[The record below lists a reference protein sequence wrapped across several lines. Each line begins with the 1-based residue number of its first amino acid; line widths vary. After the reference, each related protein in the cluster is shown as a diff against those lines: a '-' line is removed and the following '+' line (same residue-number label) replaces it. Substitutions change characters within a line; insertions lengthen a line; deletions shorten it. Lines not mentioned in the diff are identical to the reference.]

1 MEKLFYICE
10 CGSSG
15 CFWVFQFMFSVRSK
29 EEEVLICLQQEDR
42 RVRRKDGEG
51 QNLPIGFEVLRV
63 SGLRPEHLF
72 RQKNP
77 RNTSTLL
84 SPLRWR

>member
-1 MEKLFYICE
+1 
-10 CGSSG
+10 
-15 CFWVFQFMFSVRSK
+15 MFGVRSK

-63 SGLRPEHLF
+63 SGVRREQVFIKKKTNHLH
-72 RQKNP
+72 P
-77 RNTSTLL
+77 VV
-84 SPLRWR
+84 SP